1 MITTNENGE
10 PVLNELP
17 ICCIGNCEDIARF
30 MIQKDFYCG
39 KHFQKYYELLE
50 QAQAQQTD
58 RFKRLL
64 KK

>member
-1 MITTNENGE
+1 MININENGE
-10 PVLNELP
+10 PVIEELP
-17 ICCIGNCEDIARF
+17 KCCISECDGVARF

-50 QAQAQQTD
+50 EAQAQQTD